1 MKLQQILQFPKNVK
15 LYLLSCIFFGVGTG
29 IYELV
34 YNLHLLDIGINSDDI
49 GTLYLINFIVMSI
62 TSVPSGLL
70 ADRYGRRWFLVGGSF
85 LFGITMLLIP
95 WFTNLYILGFLQAL
109 NALGGIIMF
118 TTESSTIAGE
128 VSDEKRTQLFSFIYV
143 TYLFWDGVGT
153 LLGGQLP
160 YWLTSKYF
168 SQYQLTLFISGIFCT
183 LIGVI
188 RYFIKFKYE
197 STGGKDKLTNV
208 FPKAPMIKIATLAFL
223 VGGSATLAMRFINII
238 LQSHWG
244 FDTSMM
250 SYLIFIEK
258 IVSFIGAALAPIIA
272 NYFSNE
278 RAGSYAMLL
287 SVPLLVCAGIT
298 NEPMLFMFL
307 YLFRQGLHYC
317 QMPYLD
323 ILSVSTV
330 SYQDR
335 SVMSSY
341 REIGFYLGS
350 AVLAKVYGGLLESS
364 NFVAAFI
371 LSGVLALLS
380 GLVYLR
386 FSPSKSSVEF

>member
-1 MKLQQILQFPKNVK
+1 MNLQQILKFPQTVK
-15 LYLLSCIFFGVGTG
+15 LYLLSCVFFGVGTG

-34 YNLHLLDIGINSDDI
+34 YNLHLLNIGINSNDI

-128 VSDEKRTQLFSFIYV
+128 VSEEKRTQLFSFIYV
-143 TYLFWDGVGT
+143 NYLFWDGVGT

-160 YWLTSKYF
+160 YLLTSRYF

-188 RYFIKFKYE
+188 RYFIKFKDE
-197 STGGKDKLTNV
+197 STGGKEKLTNI
-208 FPKAPMIKIATLAFL
+208 FPKAPMIKIAILAFFI
-223 VGGSATLAMRFINII
+223 GGSATLAMRFINII

-258 IVSFIGAALAPIIA
+258 IVSFIGAALAPIAA

-278 RAGSYAMLL
+278 RAGSYAMFL
-287 SVPLLVCAGIT
+287 SVPLMICAGIT
-298 NEPMLFMFL
+298 NQPMVFMFL
-307 YLFRQGLHYC
+307 YLCRQGVHYF

-323 ILSVSTV
+323 NLSVSTV
-330 SYQDR
+330 SYKDR
-335 SVMSSY
+335 SAMSSY

-350 AVLAKVYGGLLESS
+350 AILAKVYGSLLERE
-364 NFVAAFI
+364 NFVEAFI
-371 LSGVLALLS
+371 LSGLLALLA
-380 GLVYLR
+380 GFVYLR
-386 FSPSKSSVEF
+386 FVSSKSSV